1 MATEQGRHRDRRRV
15 AGGDRARALRGR
27 RGTAALE
34 FAMVA
39 PVLILIIMGVM
50 IFGLYMALL
59 HEVQELA
66 SSAARASVAG
76 LTQTERNTL
85 ATNFI
90 NNFVASSGLLVPAD
104 VTVATTTTGTP
115 PTSYRVS
122 VTYNLKDTP
131 IPALGSLVSLTS
143 TSIQRTAIVQFGGY

>member
-1 MATEQGRHRDRRRV
+1 VAADRQRHRAKQCPAGHRNARSLASRR
-15 AGGDRARALRGR
+15 A
-27 RGTAALE
+27 TAALE
-34 FAMVA
+34 FALVS
-39 PVLILIIMGVM
+39 PVLILIIMGVV
-50 IFGLYMALL
+50 IFGLYMTLL

-76 LTQTERNTL
+76 LNQTERNTL

-90 NNFVASSGLLVPAD
+90 NNFVANSGLLVPAD

-115 PTSYRVS
+115 PTSYQVS

-131 IPALGSLVSLTS
+131 IPALGSLVSLPN